1 MTIVQY
7 KNEFLD
13 CIKQDIN
20 DNFSE
25 QQKNLNLNL
34 DFFEQ
39 QEIKDIFLSL
49 FSAPSIPNIF
59 YIFGAGGVT
68 SWFLPQLIKSL
79 YAYNTK
85 LQKNGCSSPID
96 FTIFVIDG
104 DTVNLSAVYK
114 SFLIDLEL
122 WYNRQ

>member
-49 FSAPSIPNIF
+49 FSTPSTPSIPSIF

-79 YAYNTK
+79 YAYNIK
-85 LQKNGCSSPID
+85 LEKNNCSFPVN

-122 WYNRQ
+122 